1 MGYFVLVIW
10 PSQCCAIDWFCY
22 DYRPRLRERRKLWR
36 RRKKNGS
43 SGACFAVTLADTSP
57 LVRNGKKVKR
67 TEKEKYLYRYILA
80 PLCYLQ
86 PLRSILQFNEFRY
99 RVGALKPKRK
109 KKAIKIRKWSGA
121 LALAHE
127 SRKKGNLKL
136 AVKSRGENLVAF
148 LPISCDEGGG
158 KEITCCL
165 DFFLLF
171 FYRLPRCGNLK
182 KRWKKNNSS
191 SSSLVSGFW

>member
-1 MGYFVLVIW
+1 MLRYRLVLL
-10 PSQCCAIDWFCY
+10 
-22 DYRPRLRERRKLWR
+22 RLPAPFARK
-36 RRKKNGS
+36 KKIVKKKEKNGS
-43 SGACFAVTLADTSP
+43 SGACFAVTLADASP

-148 LPISCDEGGG
+148 LPKSCDEGGG

-165 DFFLLF
+165 DFFLLLF
-171 FYRLPRCGNLK
+171 TDSPAVITK
-182 KRWKKNNSS
+182 KKGKKKN